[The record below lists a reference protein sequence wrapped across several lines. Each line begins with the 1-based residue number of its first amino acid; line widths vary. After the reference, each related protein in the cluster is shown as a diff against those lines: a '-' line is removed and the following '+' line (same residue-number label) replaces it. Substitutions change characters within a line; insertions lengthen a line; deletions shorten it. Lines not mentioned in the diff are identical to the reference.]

1 MEGERER
8 EYQKLHIEREGK
20 RTKTAIFT
28 DNVWTA
34 RCVHF
39 AMPYESMGLPM
50 HIARVVASLIRG
62 LVSASAQLGA
72 CSYAAIISYRF

>member
-1 MEGERER
+1 
-8 EYQKLHIEREGK
+8 
-20 RTKTAIFT
+20 
-28 DNVWTA
+28 
-34 RCVHF
+34 
-39 AMPYESMGLPM
+39 MPYESMGLPM